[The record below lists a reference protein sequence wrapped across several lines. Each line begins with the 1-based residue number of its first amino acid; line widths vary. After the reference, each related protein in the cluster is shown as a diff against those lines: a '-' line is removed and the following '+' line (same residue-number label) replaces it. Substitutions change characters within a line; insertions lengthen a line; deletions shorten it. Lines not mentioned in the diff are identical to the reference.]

1 MHKCM
6 ISLGGGGV
14 RWRREPLY
22 LELKPRAAAPPPTHS
37 TPPPASPAATLRCCG
52 RCLMCDE
59 GEERGGVAK
68 VLRPRLNGGT
78 TTPTCRA
85 ALDGYRPGFPADV
98 VGSLCVACA
107 KKGDRSCPPSLLR
120 SCPGADFRAARG
132 APAFCSDPLKPCY
145 PPTQHAHLLFAHL
158 LVLKPA
164 YNCKYGQEALVGC
177 NFYDHIY
184 RRGFRLLAFS
194 K

>member
-6 ISLGGGGV
+6 ISLGGGV

-37 TPPPASPAATLRCCG
+37 TPPPASPATLRCCG

-59 GEERGGVAK
+59 GEERRGVAK

-85 ALDGYRPGFPADV
+85 ALDGYRPGFLADV

-107 KKGDRSCPPSLLR
+107 KKGDRSCPPSLLQLPGGRFQSSAGSASFLLR
-120 SCPGADFRAARG
+120 SLKTLLSTNSAR
-132 APAFCSDPLKPCY
+132 APALCASFGAK
-145 PPTQHAHLLFAHL
+145 T
-158 LVLKPA
+158 
-164 YNCKYGQEALVGC
+164 
-177 NFYDHIY
+177 
-184 RRGFRLLAFS
+184 RLQL
-194 K
+194 